1 MHQNGLA
8 PLHLQIPS
16 IIISGSC
23 LCGDIKYTV
32 SGDPVAQALCH
43 CLDCRRISGSLCS
56 FNWVLPS
63 QQLTVVNGTPKTYT
77 NASNTGNN
85 VTSHFCG
92 NCGTTLWRDG
102 PATQG
107 LVYLKAG
114 TIDSDDERIN
124 ASQESVEVCGRA
136 GMPASVR

>member
-1 MHQNGLA
+1 M
-8 PLHLQIPS
+8 
-16 IIISGSC
+16 SGSC
-23 LCGDIKYTV
+23 LCGDIKYTI

-77 NASNTGNN
+77 NASNTGNA

-92 NCGTTLWRDG
+92 NCGTTIWRDG

-107 LVYLKAG
+107 MVYLKAG
-114 TIDSDDERIN
+114 TIDNNDERVN
-124 ASQESVEVCGRA
+124 ARA
-136 GMPASVR
+136 PVAEIFTRRRIEWVHPMEGAQQKADLV